1 VFIAV
6 VWIMANVI
14 SFLQPILIPVAIAAI
29 LAYLLD
35 PLVTRMAAGGLGR
48 TKSIIL
54 LFAIAAL
61 ALAVIGTWLVP
72 AIGMQSNNLAKEFPQ
87 YTVKAR
93 DQIVEWIYRYEQTF
107 GTTSKSRAK
116 ATSGIVNWLLGSTP
130 TPTPKPSPKATTAS
144 EEAAPV
150 ASPSATPPLEEIA
163 PAPSKLGEPERYRL
177 QDLVEKQLPNLERQL
192 PNLTEKVWGIIKK
205 SIGGFL
211 GITGFLLSLI
221 MVPIYLFFLLKQRP
235 AIQSRW
241 KDYLPL
247 RQSHLKDEVA
257 EVLCRLTATSSL
269 IFADNY
275 SSA

>member
-1 VFIAV
+1 MSEARGTRYPAEWQRKAIWAAV
-6 VWIMANVI
+6 SALAVSFLIFVLVAAIWIIANVI

-35 PLVTRMAAGGLGR
+35 PVITRMAAGGLGR
-48 TKSIIL
+48 SKAIIL

-130 TPTPKPSPKATTAS
+130 APQLKSSPKATAAP
-144 EEAAPV
+144 EEALPV
-150 ASPSATPPLEEIA
+150 
-163 PAPSKLGEPERYRL
+163 PAPS
-177 QDLVEKQLPNLERQL
+177 D
-192 PNLTEKVWGIIKK
+192 TH
-205 SIGGFL
+205 
-211 GITGFLLSLI
+211 T
-221 MVPIYLFFLLKQRP
+221 
-235 AIQSRW
+235 
-241 KDYLPL
+241 
-247 RQSHLKDEVA
+247 VA
-257 EVLCRLTATSSL
+257 EV
-269 IFADNY
+269 
-275 SSA
+275 